1 MLWVEAV
8 PGCPSNCK
16 EQKNFLVDF
25 AKNTIPPNSPPH

>member
-16 EQKNFLVDF
+16 EQKNFVVGF
-25 AKNTIPPNSPPH
+25 AKNIPPNSPPH